1 MAKTRQQES
10 PAIQPLEQCGRR
22 SSRRQ
27 RIRSRPRRGYRRWNS
42 RLYRAAE
49 RRRLAAE
56 GNKGSTITRK
66 RTAHQARFARSQSS
80 RSAPAGSIRKT
91 RAAGIA
97 LAIEDAI
104 YQWRLQRF
112 RPIIMTTMAGPLGA
126 LPIAF
131 GRGWRRGAPSTGH
144 CSRWRTALAIAHP
157 LHHAGHLILP
167 AWLSTKAHRQ
177 DSCGVTGERR
187 ARARR
192 SAAGMRP
199 RSFV

>member
-104 YQWRLQRF
+104 YQWLSPAFQANHNDHNGC
-112 RPIIMTTMAGPLGA
+112 PPGT
-126 LPIAF
+126 LPIAL
-131 GRGWRRGAPSTGH
+131 GKGVGGELRRPLGIAIVGGLLLSQSLTLYITPVIYLYLHRFQRKRVAKTQQVTPLLEQRPLDST
-144 CSRWRTALAIAHP
+144 I
-157 LHHAGHLILP
+157 
-167 AWLSTKAHRQ
+167 
-177 DSCGVTGERR
+177 
-187 ARARR
+187 
-192 SAAGMRP
+192 
-199 RSFV
+199 